1 MAADFNGDG
10 NEDLAVADGADNRV
24 YLFFGNGAGAF
35 SAGPVLSLSSPPVGI
50 LTGDFNGDGRP
61 DIAVACTAGEGQ
73 STTSVDVFLN
83 TGAGTF
89 GLGQI
94 TTVETGAVPGEPVPI
109 AAGDFNGDGHLDLA
123 VGDYTNESISIL
135 LGTGTGTFAAP
146 VNYQSN
152 AHPTAIAA
160 AHFDNDKTPGSGRH
174 KYD

>member
-1 MAADFNGDG
+1 MKNKRLFRHSRWASPTSEWLESRRLLSSAISFAPHVDFTSGTSPVALVAADFNGDG

-109 AAGDFNGDGHLDLA
+109 AAGDFNGGW
-123 VGDYTNESISIL
+123 SSR
-135 LGTGTGTFAAP
+135 
-146 VNYQSN
+146 
-152 AHPTAIAA
+152 
-160 AHFDNDKTPGSGRH
+160 SGRR
-174 KYD
+174 